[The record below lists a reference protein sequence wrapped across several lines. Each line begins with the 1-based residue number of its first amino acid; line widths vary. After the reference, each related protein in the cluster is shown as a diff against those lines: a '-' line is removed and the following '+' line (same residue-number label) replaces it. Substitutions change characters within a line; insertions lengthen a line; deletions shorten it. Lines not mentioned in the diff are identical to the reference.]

1 MDDTGV
7 EKPNQGLLVRHT
19 RSGLLYVSGEDHRN
33 WLQGVITADIL
44 NLSERGLWGLF
55 LDRTGRV
62 RGEVI
67 GILEER
73 GLWLAVVGGE
83 IADVHRYL
91 DSLIVMEDV
100 ILTIDPSRS
109 LWAVHGHNESLAL
122 PQQEP
127 ELGVCR
133 GTLTWVG
140 PNDIVFAVADSI
152 ESEWLAQMRT
162 IGFQP
167 GGDEAWEL
175 CRIAAGLPKWGTDY
189 SSKDTPHHAGLFG
202 RAVARNKGCYIGQEV
217 VCKVEMLGHVSQRV
231 TRIAL
236 DSLAGLSIGAQVV
249 DKQTGESAGLI
260 TSVAPSLIRGKAWAI
275 ARVKSTLAD
284 KGGEVAVG
292 SVQGRISE

>member
-1 MDDTGV
+1 MDETGV
-7 EKPNQGLLVRHT
+7 EKPNHGLLVRHT
-19 RSGLLYVSGEDHRN
+19 RSGLLHISGDDHRN

-44 NLSERGLWGLF
+44 NIAKRGLWGLF

-67 GILEER
+67 GILEEK

-100 ILTIDPSRS
+100 TLAIDPSRS
-109 LWAVHGHNESLAL
+109 LWAVHCRTESLAL
-122 PQQEP
+122 PREDP
-127 ELGVCR
+127 ENGVCT
-133 GTLTWVG
+133 GTVTWVG
-140 PNDIVFAVADSI
+140 TDDLIFEVADSI
-152 ESEWLAQMRT
+152 ESEWLAQMRAL
-162 IGFQP
+162 GLQP
-167 GGDEAWEL
+167 SGDEAWEQ
-175 CRIAAGLPKWGTDY
+175 CRVAAGLPKWGTDY
-189 SSKDTPHHAGLFG
+189 TSKDTPHHAGLFG

-284 KGGEVAVG
+284 KGGEVVVG